1 MVIKKFRKLWFTA
14 SVSNSVRLENKMK
27 IVVGARVSFAIT
39 KSIKFIALKTPVFIL
54 TFFPSSLIMFLVN
67 SAFRYSGDKN
77 RILMLT
83 NRISNSQ
90 RYLKQYIHSM
100 ANFKAYFYGMDKS
113 YEFIDSLRIY
123 DHPDKR
129 LYAMQWGFFNFNQ
142 SKNIEFLKRVKK
154 FNEHSEEYAES
165 QIDKVRYLP
174 EHTKH
179 MGHLG
184 FLFLYANYYS
194 KVDPNRTVAIWPNI
208 SPNKFYLNELLKEFP
223 LKVKIMSES
232 DSWQAID
239 SNLIDNMFFS
249 KLKDC
254 NWRFE
259 PLIAAGT
266 GQFFPEFEIEEHSL
280 IKSNLEYS
288 DQAID
293 VLKTIGFNPNKWFI
307 VLHVKEEKIGFK
319 LAGENRDAE
328 IDSYRLAC
336 RLVNDFGG
344 QVVRMG
350 NKSFPNLP
358 KDFPALDYANSN
370 LQEDFIDFWLWANC
384 RFWVGNGNGASSAI
398 IPFGKRRMIT
408 NQWPYDSNGPVY
420 DRIMPKL
427 LYDLTGDR
435 VSTFKQTTENELGRV
450 FARDKL
456 NNGGFTLIENSPET
470 IRDSVLEFLEPN
482 NSLDLET
489 DPEKE
494 FYSATN
500 TPIGTPKMKFPM
512 AFKDFYH
519 KIVDESAVNLKNKKY
534 FNY

>member
-14 SVSNSVRLENKMK
+14 SVSSSVRLENKMK
-27 IVVGARVSFAIT
+27 IVVGDRVSFFIT
-39 KSIKFIALKTPVFIL
+39 KSIKFIALKTPPFIL
-54 TFFPSSLIMFLVN
+54 FLFPSSLTIFLVN

-77 RILMLT
+77 RLLMLL
-83 NRISNSQ
+83 NRISKSKK
-90 RYLKQYIHSM
+90 YLKQYIHSM
-100 ANFKAYFYGMDKS
+100 ANLKASTYGMEKA
-113 YEFIDSLRIY
+113 YEFINSLKIY
-123 DHPDKR
+123 DDPDKR
-129 LYAMQWGFFNFNQ
+129 LYAMQWGFFNLNQ
-142 SKNIEFLKRVKK
+142 SKNIQFLKRIKN
-154 FNEHSEEYAES
+154 FNEYSEQHAAS
-165 QIDKVRYLP
+165 QIDKTRYLP

-184 FLFLYANYYS
+184 YLFLYANYYR
-194 KVDPNRTVAIWPNI
+194 KVDPDRTVAIWPNI

-223 LKVKIMSES
+223 LKVKLMSKS
-232 DSWQAID
+232 DSWQVID
-239 SNLIDNMFFS
+239 SNLIDNMFYS
-249 KLKDC
+249 KLKNG

-259 PLIAAGT
+259 PLIGAGT
-266 GQFFPEFEIEEHSL
+266 GQFFPEFEIEQNSL

-307 VLHVKEEKIGFK
+307 ALHVKEEKIGFK
-319 LAGENRDAE
+319 LAGENRDAG
-328 IDSYRLAC
+328 IDSYRLVC

-370 LQEDFIDFWLWANC
+370 AQADFVDFWLWANC
-384 RFWVGNGNGASSAI
+384 RLWVGNGNGASGAV
-398 IPFGKRRMIT
+398 IPFGKRRIIT

-420 DRIMPKL
+420 DRIIPKL
-427 LYDLTGDR
+427 LYDLNKDR
-435 VSTFKQTTENELGRV
+435 ILTFKQTTENEFGRAV
-450 FARDKL
+450 ARDKL
-456 NNGGFTLIENSPET
+456 INSGFSLIENSPET

-482 NSLDLET
+482 NPLDLES
-489 DPEKE
+489 DLEKE

-500 TPIGTPKMKFPM
+500 TPIGTPKVKFSR
-512 AFKDFYH
+512 AFKSFYQT
-519 KIVDESAVNLKNKKY
+519 IGDGTVVDLKEY

>member
-27 IVVGARVSFAIT
+27 IVVGARVSSAIT
-39 KSIKFIALKTPVFIL
+39 KSIKFIALKTPSFIL
-54 TFFPSSLIMFLVN
+54 ILFPSSLTMFLVN

-77 RILMLT
+77 RILMWI
-83 NRISNSQ
+83 NRISNSKK
-90 RYLKQYIHSM
+90 YLKQYIHSM
-100 ANFKAYFYGMDKS
+100 ANLKAYFYGMDKA
-113 YEFIDSLRIY
+113 YEFINSLRIH
-123 DHPDKR
+123 DDPDKR
-129 LYAMQWGFFNFNQ
+129 LYAIQWAFFNFNQ
-142 SKNIEFLKRVKK
+142 SKNTEFLKRVKK
-154 FNEHSEEYAES
+154 FNEHSEEHAEL

-184 FLFLYANYYS
+184 HLFLYANYYS
-194 KVDPNRTVAIWPNI
+194 KVDPSRTVAIWPNI

-223 LKVKIMSES
+223 LKVKLMSES
-232 DSWQAID
+232 DSWQVID
-239 SNLIDNMFFS
+239 SNLIDTMFYS
-249 KLKDC
+249 KLKNG

-266 GQFFPEFEIEEHSL
+266 GQIFPEFKIEENSL

-307 VLHVKEEKIGFK
+307 ALHVKEEKIGFK

-370 LQEDFIDFWLWANC
+370 VQADFVDFWLWANC
-384 RFWVGNGNGASSAI
+384 RFWVGNGNGASGAI
-398 IPFGKRRMIT
+398 IPFGKRRIIT

-420 DRIMPKL
+420 DMIVPKL
-427 LYDLTGDR
+427 LYDLNEDR
-435 VSTFKQTTENELGRV
+435 ILTFKQTTENELGRV
-450 FARDKL
+450 YARDKL
-456 NNGGFTLIENSPET
+456 NNSGFSLVENSPET
-470 IRDSVLEFLEPN
+470 IRDSVLEFIEPN
-482 NSLDLET
+482 NPLDLES
-489 DPEKE
+489 DLEKE

-500 TPIGTPKMKFPM
+500 TPIGTPIMKFSS
-512 AFKDFYH
+512 AFKSFYQR
-519 KIVDESAVNLKNKKY
+519 IGDRTVVDLKKY